1 MDFLEEER
9 GDSSMADAGPCAGAC
24 AGACVDACAG
34 GKLEQLQVHGPVND
48 EDCGGDRLNRDVLDL
63 LPVLVL

>member
-9 GDSSMADAGPCAGAC
+9 GDSSTADAGPCAGV
-24 AGACVDACAG
+24 CVDACAG
-34 GKLEQLQVHGPVND
+34 GKLEQLQVHGPDND

>member
-9 GDSSMADAGPCAGAC
+9 GDSSTADAGAC

>member
-24 AGACVDACAG
+24 AGACTGA
-34 GKLEQLQVHGPVND
+34 KLEQLQVHGPVND

-63 LPVLVL
+63 LPDLVL